1 MNELRY
7 RILRMARNVVSKA
20 RSIRREFRQR
30 RYNKRRSAEAAA
42 EAEVLGQ
49 IGAEGMVVIPFS
61 SSPEQN

>member
-7 RILRMARNVVSKA
+7 RILRLARNVANKA

-30 RYNKRRSAEAAA
+30 RFNKRRSAEAAA

-49 IGAEGMVVIPFS
+49 IGAEGMVVIPYPNN
-61 SSPEQN
+61 PEQN